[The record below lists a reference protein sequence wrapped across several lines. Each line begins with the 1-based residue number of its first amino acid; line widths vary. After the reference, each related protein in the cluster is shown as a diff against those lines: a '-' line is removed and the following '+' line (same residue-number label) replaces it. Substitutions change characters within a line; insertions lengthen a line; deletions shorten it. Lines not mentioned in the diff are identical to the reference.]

1 MSNLLDELER
11 LTLAMVNR
19 LDEADYEELEAFV
32 EKRESHMEQ
41 IAAQEEQKPFLARYS
56 EQVRRILEHD
66 HAIKGRMLALKLEAS
81 EALSRMDKGKKQKS
95 AYEAAYSPD
104 SYFFDKRK

>member
-1 MSNLLDELER
+1 
-11 LTLAMVNR
+11 MVNR

-32 EKRESHMEQ
+32 EKREALMEQ
-41 IAAQEEQKPFLARYS
+41 IRTQEEQKPFLANHS
-56 EQVRRILEHD
+56 ERVSRILEHD

-81 EALSRMDKGKKQKS
+81 DALARMDQGKKQKS